1 MEGPMFLK
9 LGQIFTIQS
18 ATYKEFESVTL
29 ANMKNYI
36 PHISFLLPKIPILP
50 SSNSENI
57 CIPKF
62 LFKGKNEISEVEK
75 KPGVG
80 IEFFKLHQT
89 AQFDNILKWI
99 SMAWSVN
106 HPQILSLLLIK
117 RIETFFTTSI
127 LFQPARN

>member
-62 LFKGKNEISEVEK
+62 LFKGKNEIYRRRKIVTT
-75 KPGVG
+75 KP
-80 IEFFKLHQT
+80 FCKYRPK
-89 AQFDNILKWI
+89 NNP
-99 SMAWSVN
+99 S
-106 HPQILSLLLIK
+106 
-117 RIETFFTTSI
+117 
-127 LFQPARN
+127 

>member
-62 LFKGKNEISEVEK
+62 LFKGKNEIYRRRKIVTT
-75 KPGVG
+75 KPFCKYRPKNNPSYG
-80 IEFFKLHQT
+80 
-89 AQFDNILKWI
+89 D
-99 SMAWSVN
+99 
-106 HPQILSLLLIK
+106 SL
-117 RIETFFTTSI
+117 
-127 LFQPARN
+127 